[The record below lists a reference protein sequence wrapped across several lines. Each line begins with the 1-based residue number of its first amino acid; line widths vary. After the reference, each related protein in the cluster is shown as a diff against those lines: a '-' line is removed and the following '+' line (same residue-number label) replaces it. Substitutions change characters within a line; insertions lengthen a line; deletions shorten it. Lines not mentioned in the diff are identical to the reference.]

1 MNSKMKKQDAKILI
15 LSSDPWRDQ
24 GGDNTSQ
31 QLFSDCP
38 KENLYSLYFSPE
50 MPDTKSC
57 GKIFRINEIGFPKKL
72 LSPPFQVGRELAK
85 EEFLNPRSVAGYAQ
99 NPKKK
104 LFKKLSQNSFVS
116 FFLNCAR
123 ECAWALCLWKE
134 HSLKRFLKENPVDVI
149 FFPVSKW
156 AFQSLVVKWI
166 LKQCGAR
173 LILFF
178 VDDSFT
184 YKSVPPYYY
193 WKQFL
198 FRRLQLNLVR
208 RASQVFVIS
217 PKMKREY
224 DAAFCRETVLLTKPI
239 ESVPEDAGTGA
250 LENSDAMTFLY
261 AGNLLYGRDR
271 ILLKI
276 AEALR
281 DYNKTHGTAHRLKIY
296 SRDPL
301 TPQVLHA
308 FRAAGRACELCA
320 AVPYSELQTIIKKS
334 CDVLVFPESFEK
346 KEKRKTWLSFSTKI
360 TDYFKSGKLIWAV
373 GPRDV
378 SSIEYLEE
386 NDCAF
391 VSGDLPS
398 ISQTLE
404 EIISGR
410 SEHAKKIENMKSV
423 ARQFHSREKILDS
436 LNTAFGD

>member
-1 MNSKMKKQDAKILI
+1 MKKQSSKILF
-15 LSSDPWRDQ
+15 LSGNPPRDQ
-24 GGDNTSQ
+24 DGDNTIQ

-38 KENLYSLYFSPE
+38 KENLYAIYFSPE
-50 MPDTKSC
+50 MPDTKSF
-57 GKIFRINEIGFPKKL
+57 GKIFQINELNFPKKL
-72 LSPPFQVGRELAK
+72 RAPSLQVGRELARD
-85 EEFLNPRSVAGYAQ
+85 EFINPKYSKGGTP
-99 NPKKK
+99 NSKKK
-104 LFKKLSQNSFVS
+104 LFKKLSRNPFVGAC
-116 FFLNCAR
+116 LNFVR
-123 ECAWALCLWKE
+123 ECTWALGLWKE
-134 HSLKRFLKENPVDVI
+134 RSLKCFLKKNPIDVV
-149 FFPVSKW
+149 FFPPSSW
-156 AFQSLVVKWI
+156 GFRSLVVKWI
-166 LKQCGAR
+166 LRHSNAR

-178 VDDSFT
+178 ADDVFT
-184 YKSVPPYYY
+184 YQSVPWYYY
-193 WKQFL
+193 LKQFL
-198 FRRLQLNLVR
+198 FRRLQLLLVR
-208 RASQVFVIS
+208 QAAEVFVIS

-239 ESVPEDAGTGA
+239 EGVPEDAGTGIPG
-250 LENSDAMTFLY
+250 NSDAMTFLY

-271 ILLKI
+271 ILVKI
-276 AEALR
+276 AETLR
-281 DYNKTHGTAHRLKIY
+281 DYNKTHGTKHRLKIY

-334 CDVLVFPESFEK
+334 CDVLVFAESFEK

-391 VSGDLPS
+391 VAGDLPS

-404 EIISGR
+404 KIVSNR
-410 SEHAKKIENMKSV
+410 SDHAKKIENMKSV
-423 ARQFHSREKILDS
+423 ARRFHSREKILEN
-436 LNTAFGD
+436 LNTAFGG